1 MAIWYD
7 PIFIFQRNGKY
18 ERCMVSEM
26 LNRAEEKGTVSPE
39 DDLLARDVS
48 AAVYLGELSRHSQR
62 AIVDLRVHII
72 V

>member
-1 MAIWYD
+1 
-7 PIFIFQRNGKY
+7 
-18 ERCMVSEM
+18 MVTEM

-48 AAVYLGELSRHSQR
+48 AAVYLGELSRHTQR
-62 AIVDLRVHII
+62 EIVDLKVHII

>member
-1 MAIWYD
+1 
-7 PIFIFQRNGKY
+7 
-18 ERCMVSEM
+18 MVSEM
-26 LNRAEEKGTVSPE
+26 LNRAEEKGAVLPE

-62 AIVDLRVHII
+62 AMVDLRVYIM

>member
-1 MAIWYD
+1 
-7 PIFIFQRNGKY
+7 
-18 ERCMVSEM
+18 MVSEM

-62 AIVDLRVHII
+62 AMVDLRVYIM